1 MGKILTPD
9 ELSALLASSP
19 DAIASRGVDPALGT
33 VTPYN
38 FRRPDRISKDQ
49 IRSIQLLH
57 ERFARNATT
66 SLAAYLRTITELT
79 VLSVEQYSYAEF
91 LMSLPD
97 PTAFYAIGM
106 PPLEEVGALEMS
118 PSVAFTI
125 VDRRLGGS
133 GQTET
138 PERAL
143 TEIEQNIIDSV
154 VKLLLD
160 HLTEIWRGIISD
172 VTFFIQG
179 RETRPQMLQM
189 TGRNEVVLVLAFDL
203 KVADVRGLLHVCVP
217 ASVVEATGS
226 NFLQSWHHAQREA
239 TVEERRWLIEN
250 LGRVQVSIASVLETK
265 LRARELLA
273 LGRGDVVTLSVP
285 TAQPIDVRVNERTKF
300 RGHLVAHGGHA
311 AVRVEQ
317 HTAARPYLQ
326 GEAA

>member
-9 ELSALLASSP
+9 EVSALLASSP
-19 DAIASRGVDPALGT
+19 DAIAGRTVEPGLGT

-49 IRSIQLLH
+49 IRSLQLLH

-66 SLAAYLRTITELT
+66 SLAAYLRTMTELT
-79 VLSVEQYSYAEF
+79 VLSVEQFSYAEF
-91 LMSLPD
+91 IMSLPD

-106 PPLEEVGALEMS
+106 PPLEEVGALELS

-125 VDRRLGGS
+125 VDRMLGGS
-133 GQTET
+133 GQTVT
-138 PERAL
+138 PDRAL
-143 TEIEQNIIDSV
+143 TEIEQNVIDSV

-160 HLTEIWRGIISD
+160 HLTETWHSVVAD
-172 VTFFIQG
+172 LTFLIQA

-189 TGRNEVVLVLAFDL
+189 TGRNEVVIVLGFDL
-203 KVADVRGLLHVCVP
+203 KVGDVRGLLHVCIP

-226 NFLQSWHHAQREA
+226 NFVQSWQHSQRAA
-239 TVEERRWLIEN
+239 TPEERRWLSQN
-250 LGRVQVSIASVLETK
+250 LGRVPVSIETVLETR

-273 LGRGDVVTLSVP
+273 LGKGDVLSLNVP
-285 TAQPIDVRVNERTKF
+285 ASRSIDVRVNSLTKF
-300 RGHLVAHGGHA
+300 RGHLVAHNGHA
-311 AVRVEQ
+311 AVRVDQ
-317 HTAARPYLQ
+317 PAVRFYAD